1 MEVLMKKQMCV
12 LCVLL
17 LTSLTAAGLFAQGY
31 TGPTSSPALVSVA
44 ELKDLR
50 DDTRVTLQGT
60 IINQLSREKYT
71 FRDASGE
78 IVVEIEGDVWRRLSE
93 TISETDHVEIYG
105 EVDKERLGTRIE
117 IEVRS
122 MRKL

>member
-1 MEVLMKKQMCV
+1 MKKQMCV

-93 TISETDHVEIYG
+93 TISETDLVEIYG

-117 IEVRS
+117 IEVDS
-122 MRKL
+122 IRKL